1 MLKRLYILDALKE
14 RFEADVPQEVLDEV
28 LPGATSDVLMSG
40 SKREWD
46 YCVSKA
52 RRTLCAYVLEK
63 DQNRNQTADSDKDL
77 RNDWSWRSWQP
88 PN

>member
-14 RFEADVPQEVLDEV
+14 KFEADVPQEVLDEV

-52 RRTLCAYVLEK
+52 RCAYVLEK

>member
-28 LPGATSDVLMSG
+28 LPGATSDVLMTG
-40 SKREWD
+40 SKREWG

-52 RRTLCAYVLEK
+52 RQTLCAYVLEK
-63 DQNRNQTADSDKDL
+63 DQNRNQAADSDKDL
-77 RNDWSWRSWQP
+77 RNDWSWRSRQP